1 VSLGDF
7 DLRLF
12 QELQKDGRVPFVALA
27 KRLGVSEAHVRKRVA
42 KLTASEIFSIT
53 AVADPQALGIDS
65 MAMIGLSVRG
75 DQAAAAAETML
86 GMPGIDYVVHTAGG
100 FNVLAEAACRSSS
113 DLYKL
118 LRSVRTIPGVQRT
131 ETFVYLNLIRQKFQW
146 SLDGA
151 RRGVE
156 GEGASSFDELDVALT
171 SELQADGRA
180 PFRQLAKRLGVSE
193 RTVSSRV
200 ARLVDGNALQ
210 VIAVG
215 NPATLGFHSLAW
227 LGIHV
232 KGGVPLEDA
241 AQELSNVAGID
252 YVVIA
257 AGRYDLMAELVCR
270 DQTELSDALE
280 HGVGRI
286 ANIVDVET
294 FVYLRL
300 LYRSPIVS
308 WGASRSLGVRREA
321 SAP

>member
-1 VSLGDF
+1 MALGEF
-7 DLRLF
+7 DLTLF
-12 QELQKDGRVPFVALA
+12 EELQKDGRVPFVTLA
-27 KRLGVSEAHVRKRVA
+27 KKLGVSEAHVRKRVA
-42 KLTASEIFSIT
+42 KLTASEVFSIT
-53 AVADPQALGIDS
+53 AVADPLALGIDS

-75 DQAAAAAETML
+75 DQAAAAAETMV
-86 GMPGIDYVVHTAGG
+86 GMSGIDYVVHTAGG

-113 DLYKL
+113 ELYRL

-131 ETFVYLNLIRQKFQW
+131 ETFVYLNLIRQQFQW

-156 GEGASSFDELDVALT
+156 GEGGISFDELDIALT
-171 SELQADGRA
+171 AELQADGRA
-180 PFRQLAKRLGVSE
+180 PFRQIAKRLGVSE
-193 RTVSSRV
+193 RTVSSRM

-232 KGGVPLEDA
+232 QGGVPLEEA
-241 AQELSNVAGID
+241 AQELSAVSGID

-270 DQTELSDALE
+270 DQLELSHALE

-286 ANIVDVET
+286 ASIVDVES

-308 WGASRSLGVRREA
+308 WGASRSLGVTSETAR
-321 SAP
+321 P